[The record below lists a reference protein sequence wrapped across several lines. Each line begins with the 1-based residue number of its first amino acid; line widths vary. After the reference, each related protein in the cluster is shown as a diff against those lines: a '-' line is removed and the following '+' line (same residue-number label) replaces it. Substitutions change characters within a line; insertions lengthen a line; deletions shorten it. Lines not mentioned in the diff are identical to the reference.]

1 MQYSVNFYFKLSS
14 VNKRLKISIILFL
27 SFFTAYSQTQPMSS
41 SGGSACAFSILTMIT
56 WQVYTVTIGNGEAG
70 GATAGG
76 TFTASSSTIFL

>member
-41 SGGSACAFSILTMIT
+41 SGGRACVFSILTMIT
-56 WQVYTVTIGNGEAG
+56 WQVYTVTIGNG
-70 GATAGG
+70 GATEGG
-76 TFTASSSTIFL
+76 TVAASSSTIFL